1 MRLKEIQK
9 VLSPQQAHIKAMQ
22 NQVKNTQKAIK
33 AERARE
39 KIKVGQEQLRKI
51 SVA

>member
-9 VLSPQQAHIKAMQ
+9 VLSPQQARIKAMQ

-51 SVA
+51 SVV

>member
-9 VLSPQQAHIKAMQ
+9 PLSPQQARIKSMQ
-22 NQVKNTQKAIK
+22 NQVKNTQQAIK
-33 AERARE
+33 AARARE

-51 SVA
+51 SVI

>member
-9 VLSPQQAHIKAMQ
+9 VLSPQQARIKAMQ

>member
-9 VLSPQQAHIKAMQ
+9 PLSPQQARIKAMQ

-33 AERARE
+33 AVRARE
-39 KIKVGQEQLRKI
+39 KIKTGQEQLAKI